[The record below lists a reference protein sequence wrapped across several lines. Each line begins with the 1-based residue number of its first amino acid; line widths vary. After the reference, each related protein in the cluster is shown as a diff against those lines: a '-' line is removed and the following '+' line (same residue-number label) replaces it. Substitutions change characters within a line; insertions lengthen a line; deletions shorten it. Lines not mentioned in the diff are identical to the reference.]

1 MQALAQSSTRRDF
14 EGDRRRVDFVIGTID
29 QCHLHVENRE
39 ARDHARGHD
48 RVEAFFDARD
58 EFLRHG
64 AADDL
69 GLELVARTLFIR
81 LDLEDHAGELAGT
94 TGLLLMRV
102 IHFRRAGDRLA
113 IGNLRRADGHFDLV
127 GALQDVD
134 LDVEMKLAHAL
145 DDRLARL

>member
-1 MQALAQSSTRRDF
+1 
-14 EGDRRRVDFVIGTID
+14 
-29 QCHLHVENRE
+29 
-39 ARDHARGHD
+39 
-48 RVEAFFDARD
+48 
-58 EFLRHG
+58 
-64 AADDL
+64 
-69 GLELVARTLFIR
+69 
-81 LDLEDHAGELAGT
+81 
-94 TGLLLMRV
+94 MRV